1 VSIPRTPDPT
11 TDWLVAIDDTDNEE
25 SIGTGRL
32 ARMLASHLEDKG
44 VLGEAS
50 VTRHQ
55 LLVHPDVPYTSHN
68 SSACLRASG
77 AENAGARLLE
87 LARDFLT
94 ANFHEG
100 ANPGLCVARA
110 AEVPAA
116 AVEWARRAQR
126 EVLDLEDFDRALA
139 DFGRGALWV
148 WSAGETGQGRI
159 GACSGVALRSTGADG
174 RFIGLRGI
182 RDLRGRLRVSEIVSR
197 SGVTGVMTETGERLS
212 DDDAVDTRDWVR
224 PGLANGK
231 PVLVV
236 REEDGRWTP
245 AERRTKDD

>member
-1 VSIPRTPDPT
+1 MTNDRS

-32 ARMLASHLEDKG
+32 ARMLAAHLEEKG
-44 VLGEAS
+44 LLGEAS

-68 SSACLRASG
+68 SSACLRA
-77 AENAGARLLE
+77 AGARDAGPRLLD
-87 LARDFLT
+87 LARDFLV

-110 AEVPAA
+110 DQVPDE

-126 EVLDLEDFDRALA
+126 EVLDLDAFDRALA
-139 DFGRGALWV
+139 GFGGDALRV
-148 WSAGETGQGRI
+148 WASGETGQGRI
-159 GACSGVALRSTGADG
+159 GACAGVALRSTGADG

-182 RDLRGRLRVSEIVSR
+182 RDLRGALLVSEIRDR
-197 SGVTGVMTETGERLS
+197 SGVARVDTADGERLP
-212 DDDAVDTRDWVR
+212 DDTTIDTRDWVR
-224 PGLANGK
+224 PTLVGGE

-236 REEDGRWTP
+236 REEEGRWTP